1 MNSMRT
7 ALAGWA
13 VIGLL
18 TLTGCITSAAKGV
31 TIAEEDR
38 TFYNHAADVEIKS
51 TIRTAYLDQTMLM
64 DISTDVYEGQVMLT
78 GAVRNAEERRRA
90 EAIARQVKGTL
101 EVYNDIQVTDEGGV
115 NATAEDVTILTKLH
129 AKLLAAKGVSSVN
142 FRLRAVNGVVY
153 VLGIAQSQGEQ
164 GKILAII
171 RETDGVRQVISHLQ
185 IKPHG

>member
-1 MNSMRT
+1 MWP
-7 ALAGWA
+7 ALKGLAL
-13 VIGLL
+13 VGLL
-18 TLTGCITSAAKGV
+18 TVTGCITSAAKGV

-78 GAVRNAEERRRA
+78 GAVRNAEERSRA

-101 EVYNDIQVTDEGGV
+101 EVYNDLQVTDEGGV
-115 NATAEDVTILTKLH
+115 KATAEDVTILTKLH
-129 AKLLAAKGVSSVN
+129 AKLLAAKGVNSVN

-153 VLGIAQSQGEQ
+153 LLGIAQSQGEQ

-171 RETDGVRQVISHLQ
+171 HETDGVRQVISHLQ